1 MLKNIMQYID
11 GYFSLTA
18 GHRGGPR
25 WRHQRSGGDHTQEI
39 CEYTRNQSPPHPKK
53 NNFNTITLFCI
64 SCYYEALSNF
74 FLTLSR
80 EVLHMSLILYKVTG
94 FFLLVLINFRQYNSV
109 AGVLILGNIG
119 FSTCTCKPTKS
130 DCKRFILYFKFGNW

>member
-39 CEYTRNQSPPHPKK
+39 CEYTPLPPKEKNLIQLHCFALAVIMKPSP
-53 NNFNTITLFCI
+53 I
-64 SCYYEALSNF
+64 F
-74 FLTLSR
+74 FLTLSW

-94 FFLLVLINFRQYNSV
+94 FFLLMLINFRQYNSV
-109 AGVLILGNIG
+109 AGVLI
-119 FSTCTCKPTKS
+119 
-130 DCKRFILYFKFGNW
+130 RF

>member
-1 MLKNIMQYID
+1 MDIFHLQPATEEDPDEGIKDLVEITLKKFVSTLATN
-11 GYFSLTA
+11 
-18 GHRGGPR
+18 
-25 WRHQRSGGDHTQEI
+25 
-39 CEYTRNQSPPHPKK
+39 PPPPQKK
-53 NNFNTITLFCI
+53 NFNTITLFCI

-109 AGVLILGNIG
+109 AGVP
-119 FSTCTCKPTKS
+119 F
-130 DCKRFILYFKFGNW
+130 RF

>member
-64 SCYYEALSNF
+64 SCNYEALSNF
-74 FLTLSR
+74 FSDAFLR
-80 EVLHMSLILYKVTG
+80 G
-94 FFLLVLINFRQYNSV
+94 FAYVIDIIQ
-109 AGVLILGNIG
+109 
-119 FSTCTCKPTKS
+119 
-130 DCKRFILYFKFGNW
+130 GNWLFSVGAN